1 MVLANV
7 QKSYHCHTMSTY
19 YNLGG
24 HSRTVTT
31 TSPQAQ
37 LWFDRGLN
45 WTFGFN
51 HTEAIACF
59 EKALVADPSCVMAH
73 WGICYAIG
81 PNYNYTWPD
90 YPYREKQKAVAVF
103 GAHYSAALKGLDGAT
118 PVEQAL
124 IRALAARNIAAAE
137 EEDFQPYT
145 EAYAE
150 AMRAVYHAHPTD
162 LDICALTAEAL
173 MSRSPWALWNL
184 KSGTPAPD
192 ASTAE
197 AMTLMELAF
206 ANTPAALRHPGL
218 LHMYIHLMEMSP
230 HPEKALK
237 AGDALTGLVPDAG
250 HLIHM
255 ATHIDVLCGQYQNVV
270 TRNAVAWK
278 ADQKY
283 LAENGPFTFYTTYMC
298 HNLHFQL
305 YGAMFLGQ
313 IGPALQAA
321 DFLENLLT
329 PDVIEPAADWIE
341 SYYPMRLHALI
352 RFGQWDAIKTYTPPE
367 NAELFAF
374 THAVS
379 AYAKAVACAA
389 SGDVAGAE
397 IHRAAFYPAKAAV
410 PETRVLFN
418 NLCSDILNIG
428 TQMLEGELAYRKGD
442 YDLAFDHLRKSV
454 ALDDTLPYE
463 EPWGWM
469 QPSRHALGALL
480 LEQGRVAEA
489 EAVYRAD
496 LGLDGKL
503 ARACQNPDN
512 VWALHGLHECL
523 MKTGQAGE
531 ARLIKQ
537 RLDIANARAD
547 APIKASCFCRLTH

>member
-1 MVLANV
+1 MN
-7 QKSYHCHTMSTY
+7 TY

-24 HSRTVTT
+24 HSRAITT
-31 TSPQAQ
+31 PSPQAQ

-51 HTEAIACF
+51 HNEAIACF
-59 EKALVADPSCVMAH
+59 EKALAADPACVMAH

-103 GAHYSAALKGLDGAT
+103 GEHYAAALKGLDGAT
-118 PVEQAL
+118 PMEQAL
-124 IRALAARNIAAAE
+124 IRALAARNITAAE

-145 EAYAE
+145 EAYAQ
-150 AMRAVYHAHPTD
+150 AMRIVYRDHPTD

-173 MSRSPWALWNL
+173 MSRSPWALWDL
-184 KSGTPAPD
+184 QSGAPAQN

-197 AMTLMELAF
+197 AMTLMETAF
-206 ANTPAALRHPGL
+206 ANDPAAMTHPGL

-250 HLIHM
+250 HLQHM

-270 TRNAVAWK
+270 TRNGVAWK

-341 SYYPMRLHALI
+341 SYFPMRLHALI
-352 RFGQWDAIKTYTPPE
+352 RFGQWDAIKAYVPPE

-389 SGDVAGAE
+389 SGDVAQAE

-454 ALDDTLPYE
+454 ELDDTLPYE

-523 MKTGQAGE
+523 MKTGQVGE

>member
-1 MVLANV
+1 MN
-7 QKSYHCHTMSTY
+7 SYY
-19 YNLGG
+19 DLGA
-24 HSRTVTT
+24 HSRAVTT
-31 TSPQAQ
+31 SSDQAQ

-45 WTFGFN
+45 WTYGFN
-51 HTEAIACF
+51 HNEAIACF
-59 EKALVADPSCVMAH
+59 QKALESDPDCIMAH

-90 YPYREKQKAVAVF
+90 FPYREKQNAVDMF
-103 GAHYSAALKGLDGAT
+103 NRHYAAALAG
-118 PVEQAL
+118 VEQATPEEKAL
-124 IRALAARNIAAAE
+124 VRALAARNIEQAE
-137 EEDFQPYT
+137 IEDFQPYT

-150 AMRAVYHAHPTD
+150 AMRGVYRQFPTD

-173 MSRSPWALWNL
+173 MGRTPWMLWNL
-184 KSGTPAPD
+184 QTGAPAEN

-197 AMTLMELAF
+197 AMTLMETAF
-206 ANTPAALRHPGL
+206 ANDPAAMAHPGL

-237 AGDALTGLVPDAG
+237 AGDALTVLVPDAG
-250 HLIHM
+250 HLQHM
-255 ATHIDVLCGQYQNVV
+255 ATHIDVLCGEYGNVV
-270 TRNAVAWK
+270 ARNKRAWQ

-283 LAENGPFTFYTTYMC
+283 LAEHGPFTFYTTYMC

-313 IGPALQAA
+313 IGPALEAA
-321 DFLENLLT
+321 EHLENLLT
-329 PDVIEPAADWIE
+329 REVIEPVADWKE
-341 SYYPMRLHALI
+341 SYFPMRLHALI
-352 RFGQWDAIKTYTPPE
+352 RFGQWDAIKAYTPPAD
-367 NAELFAF
+367 AELYAY

-397 IHRAAFYPAKAAV
+397 QHRAAFYPAKAAV
-410 PETRVLFN
+410 PETRLLFN
-418 NLCSDILNIG
+418 NLCSDLLNIG
-428 TQMLEGELAYRKGD
+428 AEMLEGELAYRKGE
-442 YDLAFDHLRKSV
+442 YDKAFAHLRRSV
-454 ALDDTLPYE
+454 ELDDTLPYA

-480 LEQGRVAEA
+480 LEQGRVEEA

-523 MKTGQAGE
+523 MKTGQVAE

-547 APIKASCFCRLTH
+547 RPIRASCFCRLEH

>member
-1 MVLANV
+1 MD
-7 QKSYHCHTMSTY
+7 SYFD
-19 YNLGG
+19 LGA
-24 HSRTVTT
+24 HSRAIATP
-31 TSPQAQ
+31 SEQAQ
-37 LWFDRGLN
+37 RWFDRGLN

-51 HTEAIACF
+51 HNEAIACF
-59 EKALVADPSCVMAH
+59 QRALEYDPACVMAH

-90 YPYREKQKAVAVF
+90 YPFSEKQKAVALF
-103 GAHYSAALKGLDGAT
+103 NQHYAAALAG
-118 PVEQAL
+118 VEQASPEEQAL
-124 IRALAARNIAAAE
+124 VRALAARNVEQAE
-137 EEDFQPYT
+137 IEDFQPYT
-145 EAYAE
+145 ESYAQ
-150 AMRAVYHAHPTD
+150 AMREVYQQFPTD

-173 MSRSPWALWNL
+173 MGRTPWMLWDL
-184 KSGTPAPD
+184 KSGAPAQN

-197 AMTLMELAF
+197 AMTLMETAF
-206 ANTPAALRHPGL
+206 ANDPVAMIHPGL

-250 HLIHM
+250 HLQHM
-255 ATHIDVLCGQYQNVV
+255 ATHIDVLCGEYSNVV
-270 TRNAVAWK
+270 LRNRRAWQ

-283 LAENGPFTFYTTYMC
+283 LAEHGPFTFYTTYMC

-313 IGPALQAA
+313 IGPALEAA
-321 DFLENLLT
+321 DHLETLLT
-329 PDVIEPAADWIE
+329 PEVIEPAADWIE
-341 SYYPMRLHALI
+341 SYFPMRLHALI
-352 RFGQWDAIKTYTPPE
+352 RFGQWDAIKAYTPPE
-367 NAELFAF
+367 DAELFAF
-374 THAVS
+374 THALT

-397 IHRAAFYPAKAAV
+397 HHRAAFYPAKAAV

-428 TQMLEGELAYRKGD
+428 TEMLEGELAYRKGE
-442 YDLAFDHLRKSV
+442 YDTAFAHLRRSV
-454 ALDDTLPYE
+454 ELDDNLPYE

-480 LEQGRVAEA
+480 LEQGRVEEA

-503 ARACQNPDN
+503 SRACQNPDN

-523 MKTGQAGE
+523 MKTGQAAE
-531 ARLIKQ
+531 AHLIKQ

-547 APIKASCFCRLTH
+547 QPIRASCFCRLEH

>member
-1 MVLANV
+1 MN
-7 QKSYHCHTMSTY
+7 TY

-24 HSRTVTT
+24 HSRAITT
-31 TSPQAQ
+31 PSPQAQ

-59 EKALVADPSCVMAH
+59 EKALAADPACVMAH

-103 GAHYSAALKGLDGAT
+103 GEHYAAALKGLDGAT
-118 PVEQAL
+118 PMEQAL
-124 IRALAARNIAAAE
+124 IRALAARNITAAE
-137 EEDFQPYT
+137 EEEFQPYT
-145 EAYAE
+145 EAYAQ
-150 AMRAVYHAHPTD
+150 AMRSVYRDHPTD

-173 MSRSPWALWNL
+173 MSRSPWALWDL
-184 KSGTPAPD
+184 QSGAPAQN

-197 AMTLMELAF
+197 AMTLMETAF
-206 ANTPAALRHPGL
+206 ANDAAAMTHPGL

-250 HLIHM
+250 HLQHM

-270 TRNAVAWK
+270 TRNGVAWK

-341 SYYPMRLHALI
+341 SYFPMRLHALI
-352 RFGQWDAIKTYTPPE
+352 RFGQWDAIKAYVPPE

-389 SGDVAGAE
+389 SGDVAQAE

-454 ALDDTLPYE
+454 ELDDTLPYE

-523 MKTGQAGE
+523 MKTGQVGE

>member
-1 MVLANV
+1 MN
-7 QKSYHCHTMSTY
+7 TY

-24 HSRTVTT
+24 HSRAITT
-31 TSPQAQ
+31 PSPQAQ

-51 HTEAIACF
+51 HNEAIACF
-59 EKALVADPSCVMAH
+59 EKALAADPACVMAH

-103 GAHYSAALKGLDGAT
+103 GEHYAGALKGLDGAT
-118 PVEQAL
+118 PMEQAL
-124 IRALAARNIAAAE
+124 IRALAARNITAAE

-145 EAYAE
+145 EAYAQ
-150 AMRAVYHAHPTD
+150 AMRSVYRDHPTD

-173 MSRSPWALWNL
+173 MSRSPWALWDL
-184 KSGTPAPD
+184 QSGAPAQN

-197 AMTLMELAF
+197 AMTLMETAF
-206 ANTPAALRHPGL
+206 ANDPAAMTHPGL

-250 HLIHM
+250 HLQHM

-270 TRNAVAWK
+270 TRNGVAWK

-341 SYYPMRLHALI
+341 SYFPMRLHALI
-352 RFGQWDAIKTYTPPE
+352 RFGQWDAIKAYVPPE

-389 SGDVAGAE
+389 SGDVAQAE

-454 ALDDTLPYE
+454 ELDDTLPYE

-523 MKTGQAGE
+523 MKTGQVGE